1 MKVLHNGEE
10 LEVAEGTILFDFLR
24 KIGYRRVMV
33 KLNGEQIP
41 ASKFKET
48 VLADGDEVVSMMT
61 ENQGS
66 HVLFISENGMGKL
79 TPMTEFKTQHRDG
92 SGVKCYKITEKSG
105 ELVGARAVCEDDDVL
120 LITTEGIV
128 MRTPCSS
135 ISVLGRITTGVKV
148 MDLKDG
154 VKVASF
160 SKVKRDPE
168 ESNEDSDTE

>member
-1 MKVLHNGEE
+1 MTRKGMSIRFNLSDVRPMGRSAMGVIGMK
-10 LEVAEGTILFDFLR
+10 
-24 KIGYRRVMV
+24 
-33 KLNGEQIP
+33 
-41 ASKFKET
+41 
-48 VLADGDEVVSMMT
+48 LADGDEVVSMMT

-66 HVLFISENGMGKL
+66 HVLFISEKGLGKL
-79 TPMTEFKTQHRDG
+79 TPITEFKTQHRDG

-105 ELVGARAVCEDDDVL
+105 DLVGARAVCQDDDVL

-128 MRTPCSS
+128 MRTPCSY

-168 ESNEDSDTE
+168 EPGEDGGEESDENEEGINHPDHG

>member
-1 MKVLHNGEE
+1 M
-10 LEVAEGTILFDFLR
+10 
-24 KIGYRRVMV
+24 
-33 KLNGEQIP
+33 
-41 ASKFKET
+41 
-48 VLADGDEVVSMMT
+48 
-61 ENQGS
+61 
-66 HVLFISENGMGKL
+66 
-79 TPMTEFKTQHRDG
+79 
-92 SGVKCYKITEKSG
+92 
-105 ELVGARAVCEDDDVL
+105 GARAVCEDDDVL